1 LNFLAVIANKMAAII
16 SAILLADFLAKAP
29 STFFVID
36 LTAALAFFK
45 EAFAFLS

>member
-1 LNFLAVIANKMAAII
+1 MAATFLV
-16 SAILLADFLAKAP
+16 SFLAKAP